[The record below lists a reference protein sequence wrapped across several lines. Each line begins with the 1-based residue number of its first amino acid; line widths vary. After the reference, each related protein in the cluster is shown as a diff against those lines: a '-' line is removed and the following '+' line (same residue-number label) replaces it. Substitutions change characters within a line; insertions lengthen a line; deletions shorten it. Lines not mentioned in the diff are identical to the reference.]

1 MEFLTT
7 GEKIK
12 NLRKILGIKQEELT
26 SIGVSR
32 NFISMIENDKRKLN
46 LKTAQLLIEIFKS
59 KSSEVEIDLDIDE
72 NYLLKSPR
80 EEAREYC
87 NKKITDSLS
96 IEEID
101 NLIDISSQ
109 YNLLDILSTLYVSKG
124 NMVYK
129 NSKYSEAFAH
139 YYDALDIY
147 NSINKLED
155 KAFIYNKLGK
165 CRLQMLEYFESL
177 SFFRKAY
184 NLSLIVSCKVVERNS
199 LYNMALVYKRLN
211 KIDDALKCLNKYIDI
226 CDYSIDFFDI
236 IDAKILEANC
246 YFSEKKY
253 DMSIQIYKEIL
264 NKENQLKD
272 PILGNIY
279 NNLGLAYLEV
289 NDLEN
294 SLFYFNKSQ
303 KIRRISDKSKLH
315 RTLIDKSNVFIR
327 NKITNEASNLLR
339 KGFDM
344 SVIYNDLEYII
355 LSFNMLERIYIDL
368 SDNERLILLYEEM
381 LRIISSDKNTQ
392 SSILIYTKISN
403 KLALIHIENNDIEK
417 CKDRLKALNDKI
429 NM

>member
-46 LKTAQLLIEIFKS
+46 LKTAQLLIKIFKL
-59 KSSEVEIDLDIDE
+59 KSNEVEIDLDIDE
-72 NYLLKSPR
+72 NYLLKSPH

-87 NKKITDSLS
+87 NKKTTDSLS
-96 IEEID
+96 IEEVD

-109 YNLLDILSTLYVSKG
+109 YNLSDILSTLYVSKG
-124 NMVYK
+124 NMVY
-129 NSKYSEAFAH
+129 NNRKYSEAFAH
-139 YYDALDIY
+139 YYDALDIC
-147 NSINKLED
+147 NSINRLED

-177 SFFRKAY
+177 SFFTKAY
-184 NLSLIVSCKVVERNS
+184 DLSLIGNYKLIEKNS

-211 KIDDALKCLNKYIDI
+211 KIDDAIKCLNKYIDI
-226 CDYSIDFFDI
+226 CDDSIDFFDI

-246 YFSEKKY
+246 YFFEKKY
-253 DMSIQIYKEIL
+253 NMSIQIYKEIL
-264 NKENQLKD
+264 NKKHQLKD

-294 SLFYFNKSQ
+294 SLFYFNRSQ
-303 KIRRISDKSKLH
+303 KLRKVSDKSKLH

-327 NKITNEASNLLR
+327 NRITNEASNLLR

-355 LSFNMLERIYIDL
+355 LSFNMLERIYIDS
-368 SDNERLILLYEEM
+368 SDSEKLIFLYEEM
-381 LRIISSDKNTQ
+381 LKIVSSEKNAQ
-392 SSILIYTKISN
+392 SSLLIYTKISN

-417 CKDRLKALNDKI
+417 CKDRLKILNNQI